1 MVIDSHHESD
11 KILKRWTP
19 AVLGSIDFSNDTVR
33 RGHSK
38 TELCT
43 LQFHY

>member
-1 MVIDSHHESD
+1 MVIDSHYESD
-11 KILKRWTP
+11 EIFKRWTP
-19 AVLGSIDFSNDTVR
+19 VVLDSIDFSKDTVR

-43 LQFHY
+43 LQLHY